1 LHGRFRNGVE
11 KWNGVN
17 CTVNK
22 NRYKVKRIDIT
33 QGVYEILL
41 NQKDAEDL
49 GLLTHDRVKVVND
62 KGGNLSALV
71 DITDTVVGEGE
82 IGAFVELWRDLHL
95 IEDQIVSVVPTS
107 RPAAIDLIK
116 KKIYGN
122 TWCQE
127 EISTI
132 VNDIA
137 SGVLSDIEL
146 SAYVTAVQING
157 MTMDEIYGL
166 TMAMVNTGEIIDW
179 EITPILDVHSIGG
192 VPGNKYAPITVPIV
206 AANGLTIP
214 KTSSRAISS
223 SAGTADIMEVI
234 CNVTYDSRSIKRI
247 AKSVGGTL
255 VWGGGVNLAPV
266 DDAIIKVEYPLSLD
280 PHGQVLASVMAKKK
294 SIGAEYCVI
303 DIPIGEGTKVVTIE
317 NARSLARDFIILGER
332 IGVKTR
338 CAITY
343 GGQPVGRAIGPA
355 LEIKEALAIL
365 EGAEKPNSII
375 EKSLSLAG
383 ILLELGGAAAP
394 NKGKELAKKTL
405 KSGKA
410 LEKFREII
418 GAQGGNP
425 TIKSHDI
432 IPGKFTYDFISPKDG
447 YVEAIDN
454 RAIIKI
460 ARAAGSPTN
469 KGAGIIL
476 HFKKGERAEEGK
488 TLFTLYAENERK
500 LEDAKTL
507 ASKLQPIK
515 LEGMILGE
523 VVE

>member
-1 LHGRFRNGVE
+1 ME
-11 KWNGVN
+11 
-17 CTVNK
+17 NK
-22 NRYKVKRIDIT
+22 ISYKVKRIDIT
-33 QGVYEILL
+33 QGIYEILL
-41 NQKDAEDL
+41 NHDDAEDL
-49 GLLTHDRVKVVND
+49 GLHIHDRVKVVND
-62 KGGNLSALV
+62 RGESLSALV
-71 DITDTVVGEGE
+71 ETTDTVVSKGEV
-82 IGAFVELWRDLHL
+82 GAFVELWEDLNL
-95 IEDQIVSVVPTS
+95 QGDKTVNIVPTS
-107 RPAAIDLIK
+107 RPVSIDFIR

-122 TWCQE
+122 TWNQE
-127 EISTI
+127 EIDTI
-132 VNDIA
+132 VDDIA
-137 SGVLSDIEL
+137 SGSLSDIEL
-146 SAYVTAVQING
+146 AAYATSVQING
-157 MTMDEIYGL
+157 MNMDEIYGL
-166 TMAMVNTGEIIDW
+166 TMAMVRTGETIDW
-179 EITPILDVHSIGG
+179 DISPILDVHSIGG
-192 VPGNKYAPITVPIV
+192 VPGNKYAAITVPIV

-223 SAGTADIMEVI
+223 AAGTADIMEVI
-234 CNVTYDSRSIKRI
+234 CNVTYDAQSIKRI
-247 AKSVGGTL
+247 AQTVGGTL

-266 DDAIIKVEYPLSLD
+266 DDDIIRVEYPLSLD

-303 DIPIGEGTKVVTIE
+303 DIPIGEGTKVQTIE

-332 IGVKTR
+332 LGIRTR

-355 LEIKEALAIL
+355 LEIKEALSIL

-375 EKSLSLAG
+375 EKSLSIAG

-394 NKGKELAKKTL
+394 NKGVELAKNTL

-410 LEKFREII
+410 LKKFREIVKT
-418 GAQGGNP
+418 QGGNP
-425 TIKSHDI
+425 DVKADDI
-432 IPGKFTYDFISPKDG
+432 IPGEYTYDLPSPKNG
-447 YVEAIDN
+447 YVESINN

-460 ARAAGSPTN
+460 ARVAGSPKD

-476 HFKKGERAEEGK
+476 KFKKGERAETGES
-488 TLFTLYAENERK
+488 LFTIYSENKRK

-507 ASKLQPIK
+507 ASKLQPVR

>member
-1 LHGRFRNGVE
+1 M
-11 KWNGVN
+11 
-17 CTVNK
+17 
-22 NRYKVKRIDIT
+22 T
-33 QGVYEILL
+33 QGAYEILC
-41 NQKDAEDL
+41 NQKDAEEL
-49 GLLTHDRVKVVND
+49 GLHTHDRVKVIND
-62 KGGNLSALV
+62 KGEHLSALV
-71 DITDTVVGEGE
+71 DITDTVVSEGE
-82 IGAFVELWRDLHL
+82 IGIFVELWRDLHL
-95 IEDQIVSVVPTS
+95 IKNQSVTVTPTT
-107 RPAAIDLIK
+107 RPVAIDLIK

-122 TWCQE
+122 TWSQA
-127 EISTI
+127 EITTI

-146 SAYVTAVQING
+146 SAYTTAVQING
-157 MTMDEIYGL
+157 MTMEEIYGL
-166 TMAMVNTGEIIDW
+166 TMAMVNTGETIDW
-179 EITPILDVHSIGG
+179 DISPILDVHSIGG
-192 VPGNKYAPITVPIV
+192 VPGNKYAPITVSIV

-223 SAGTADIMEVI
+223 AAGTADIMEVV
-234 CNVTYDSRSIKRI
+234 CNVTYDAQSIKRI

-303 DIPIGEGTKVVTIE
+303 DIPIGEGTKVGTID
-317 NARSLARDFIILGER
+317 NARSLARDFIVLGER

-365 EGAEKPNSII
+365 EGAEEPNSII

-383 ILLELGGAAAP
+383 ILLELGGVAVP
-394 NKGKELAKKTL
+394 NSGKDIAKKTL

-418 GAQGGNP
+418 DAQGGDP
-425 TIKSHDI
+425 DIKSNDI
-432 IPGKFTYDFISPKDG
+432 TPGKFTYDFPSPKDG
-447 YVEAIDN
+447 YIEEIHN
-454 RAIIKI
+454 RSIIKI
-460 ARAAGSPTN
+460 ARMAGTPKD

-476 HFKKGERAEEGK
+476 KYKKGERSERGK
-488 TLFTLYAENERK
+488 TLFTIYAENKRK
-500 LEDAKTL
+500 LEDAKIL
-507 ASKLQPIK
+507 ASKIQPVK